1 MSPAVMPNSKQ
12 RYPPPPFR
20 TRITRICTE
29 GLLRLGSER
38 GLFTT
43 EDRTCAKSIGP
54 IPVVLGQRG
63 EGAQVEEQEAAIS
76 ALRSV
81 KEKQILLA

>member
-1 MSPAVMPNSKQ
+1 
-12 RYPPPPFR
+12 
-20 TRITRICTE
+20 
-29 GLLRLGSER
+29 
-38 GLFTT
+38 
-43 EDRTCAKSIGP
+43 
-54 IPVVLGQRG
+54 VVLGQRG